1 MEKEKIT
8 KNLAYSAILLKKG
21 KHLSGHC
28 GGGQRKQAP
37 CDGLLI
43 SFSTAEHEKN
53 AESVAFQDAVFLPL
67 SLIPGMEGEFT
78 SMEEACNIFR
88 DCLPLDIGMVKRS
101 LLAFAKPVAKHKGKK
116 GKQ

>member
-1 MEKEKIT
+1 MNKQKIV

-53 AESVAFQDAVFLPL
+53 AENLAFQDAVFLPL
-67 SLIPGMEGEFT
+67 SLIPGMEVLSVEVGKEPKGFIFEMPY
-78 SMEEACNIFR
+78 SIEETLKAFNKLVG
-88 DCLPLDIGMVKRS
+88 LPNKRG
-101 LLAFAKPVAKHKGKK
+101 KKK
-116 GKQ
+116 GK

>member
-1 MEKEKIT
+1 MSKTKID

-53 AESVAFQDAVFLPL
+53 AKNLAFQDAAFLPL
-67 SLIPGMEGEFT
+67 SLIPGMEGERIKVDFVVDA
-78 SMEEACNIFR
+78 SEVNKA
-88 DCLPLDIGMVKRS
+88 
-101 LLAFAKPVAKHKGKK
+101 LASFLVPKKKKGKK
-116 GKQ
+116 